1 MLSSPRRPSSTM
13 RIFSSA
19 ELCRRVALRISRT
32 VFSALSGMRLLACLI
47 VAPQRGY
54 DEPAILS
61 YAISS
66 FCPTSA
72 DGLHEAQLE
81 STSRQLEFVSEELQ
95 AKEYLVGRGL
105 MPKPEALRLKRVDA
119 EIAGKRGEYLATIAR
134 LGQEIGET
142 KMQILSIE
150 AERTDQ
156 IAADA
161 DKVRADLT
169 EVTEKLQASADVLQ
183 RTVVVAPVSGTVVDV
198 KFKTVGGVVQRGEP
212 IMSIVPSSD
221 ELIIEGHVTPL
232 DRKAVHSGLQ
242 AQIHLSAYSSRVV
255 PKIPG
260 TVRTVSADRLVDDT
274 TQQPYYLARVAV
286 DRQTLK
292 RLAPTVDLIPGMP
305 VEVLI
310 VTERRTMFD
319 YISKPFRD
327 AFWRSFRE
335 I

>member
-1 MLSSPRRPSSTM
+1 
-13 RIFSSA
+13 
-19 ELCRRVALRISRT
+19 
-32 VFSALSGMRLLACLI
+32 
-47 VAPQRGY
+47 
-54 DEPAILS
+54 
-61 YAISS
+61 
-66 FCPTSA
+66 
-72 DGLHEAQLE
+72 
-81 STSRQLEFVSEELQ
+81 
-95 AKEYLVGRGL
+95 
-105 MPKPEALRLKRVDA
+105 
-119 EIAGKRGEYLATIAR
+119 
-134 LGQEIGET
+134 
-142 KMQILSIE
+142 
-150 AERTDQ
+150 
-156 IAADA
+156 
-161 DKVRADLT
+161 
-169 EVTEKLQASADVLQ
+169 
-183 RTVVVAPVSGTVVDV
+183 VVDV

-286 DRQTLK
+286 DRQMLK
-292 RLAPTVDLIPGMP
+292 RLAPSVDLIPGMP

-327 AFWRSFRE
+327 AFWRSLRE